1 MEKDNQKYVYIAL
14 IYIPS
19 AVGRFV
25 KFWTW
30 YGYSH
35 VTFSFDEN
43 LENCHAFSRIKE
55 HTPFVGGYVNEK
67 KSYYTSGKDVN
78 INTIIYKVP
87 VTDGE
92 YEDIKKYIEQI
103 ANDKEYL
110 YNMYSMC
117 TLAVIRGFRIYK
129 AMHCTEFIAQ
139 ILTRI
144 SSVKM
149 SKKWY
154 KYLPRHFNND
164 LKEYTVYKGILD
176 TKNAKRDDKDFF
188 FKPVDKREYRKKSI
202 YIFKELIYR
211 LIFKKCSPDFDYKK
225 AKFIDEE

>member
-1 MEKDNQKYVYIAL
+1 MEKQTQKYVYVAL
-14 IYIPS
+14 LYIPS

-43 LENCHAFSRIKE
+43 LEECHAFSRVKE
-55 HTPFVGGYVNEK
+55 NTPFVGGYVKEK
-67 KSYYTSGKDVN
+67 KSYYTSGKDIN
-78 INTIIYKVP
+78 INTIIYKIP
-87 VTDGE
+87 VTNEE
-92 YEDIKKYIEQI
+92 YEEIKNYIQEI

-117 TLAVIRGFRIYK
+117 TLAVLRGFRTYK
-129 AMHCTEFIAQ
+129 AMHCTEFVAQ
-139 ILTRI
+139 ILTKI

-154 KYLPRHFNND
+154 KYLPRDFNND
-164 LKEYTVYKGILD
+164 LKEYTMYKGILD
-176 TKNAKRDDKDFF
+176 TKNAKRDDNDFF
-188 FKPVDKREYRKKSI
+188 FSAIEKKEYRKKSR
-202 YIFKELIYR
+202 YILKELIYR
-211 LIFKKCSPDFDYKK
+211 LIHKKCSPKFDYKK
-225 AKFIDEE
+225 ARFI